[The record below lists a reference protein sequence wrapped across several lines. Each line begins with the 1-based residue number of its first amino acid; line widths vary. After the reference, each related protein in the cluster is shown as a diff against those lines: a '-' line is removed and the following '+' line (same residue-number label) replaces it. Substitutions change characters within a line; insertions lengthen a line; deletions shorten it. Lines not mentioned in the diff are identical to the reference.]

1 MIARDMVSVVILA
14 RGKAEEL
21 LDLMAS
27 ILPQL
32 NSDDEAL
39 VVVDPPSADTPST
52 MMWEIA
58 HEIARQV
65 PCVRI
70 VPNTYPSE
78 TAACEQAIRACEGT
92 YIFLAEP
99 GDIWMPNKVSAMI
112 DAFAASGSVLILHDI
127 EILDTA
133 RHVLAPSLFD
143 LHENQSDFQE
153 SLLHNSYLGSSLAFL
168 EPFRE
173 FFLPFP
179 PEASH
184 YDQWMGLIAKR
195 FGGIALITRPLIG
208 KTLAA
213 NDSFMPTPASH
224 REQRGEQRGLL
235 KALKKRE
242 KELLFALRQA
252 EQRAKT
258 GETNK

>member
-1 MIARDMVSVVILA
+1 MVSIIIIA

-32 NSDDEAL
+32 TASDEILIVA
-39 VVVDPPSADTPST
+39 DPPPANVPSS
-52 MMWEIA
+52 MMWEVA
-58 HEIARQV
+58 HETARQI
-65 PCVRI
+65 PCVH
-70 VPNTYPSE
+70 VLPNEHPGE
-78 TAACEQAIRACEGT
+78 TAAYEQAIRACKGT

-99 GDIWMPNKVSAMI
+99 GDIWMPNKVSAML

-127 EILDTA
+127 KILDA
-133 RHVLAPSLFD
+133 AHHVLAPSLFD
-143 LHENQSDFQE
+143 LHENEPDFQE

-184 YDQWMGLIAKR
+184 YDQWMGLIARR
-195 FGGIALITRPLIG
+195 FGGIALITKPLIG
-208 KTLAA
+208 KTLAIDG
-213 NDSFMPTPASH
+213 NLMPVPPNH

-235 KALKKRE
+235 RALKKRE
-242 KELLFALRQA
+242 KELVSALRQA
-252 EQRAKT
+252 EQRNEKS
-258 GETNK
+258 GTNK